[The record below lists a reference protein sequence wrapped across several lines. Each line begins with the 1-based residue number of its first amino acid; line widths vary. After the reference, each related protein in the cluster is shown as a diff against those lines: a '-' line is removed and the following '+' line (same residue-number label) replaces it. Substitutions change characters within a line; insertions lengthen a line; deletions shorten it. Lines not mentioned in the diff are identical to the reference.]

1 MNWLSKANAAMNR
14 IPAIA
19 WIVVIIVVLALM
31 LSLNH
36 QQAEKLPLEHAA
48 GLYQSDM
55 AASADISYIA
65 QMYTDGRYEITRTED
80 TGDGGSKDTV
90 ISTGTYEA
98 MEFGYWMEDG
108 TTGKW
113 QAITLDHTG
122 FYWRDAELDRLTHFH
137 QFAVYGVKF

>member
-14 IPAIA
+14 IPALA
-19 WIVVIIVVLALM
+19 WIAVIIVVLALM

-65 QMYTDGRYEITRTED
+65 QMYTDGRYEITRRIPATAVPKILSSLLAPMRQWSSV
-80 TGDGGSKDTV
+80 TGWKMARPASGRPLPS
-90 ISTGTYEA
+90 
-98 MEFGYWMEDG
+98 
-108 TTGKW
+108 
-113 QAITLDHTG
+113 ITPASIGEMPSWT
-122 FYWRDAELDRLTHFH
+122 A
-137 QFAVYGVKF
+137 

>member
-14 IPAIA
+14 IPALA
-19 WIVVIIVVLALM
+19 WIAVIIVVLALM

-98 MEFGYWMEDG
+98 MEFGYWWKMARPASG
-108 TTGKW
+108 RPLPS
-113 QAITLDHTG
+113 ITPASIGEMPSWT
-122 FYWRDAELDRLTHFH
+122 A
-137 QFAVYGVKF
+137 

>member
-1 MNWLSKANAAMNR
+1 
-14 IPAIA
+14 
-19 WIVVIIVVLALM
+19 
-31 LSLNH
+31 
-36 QQAEKLPLEHAA
+36 
-48 GLYQSDM
+48 M

-108 TTGKW
+108 TTGEW
-113 QAITLDHTG
+113 QAITLAFPPICRLWCKILIFRYINNPPAFRQG
-122 FYWRDAELDRLTHFH
+122 DR
-137 QFAVYGVKF
+137 FAYKKNQNSSFFSM

>member
-14 IPAIA
+14 IPALA
-19 WIVVIIVVLALM
+19 WIAVIIVVLALM

-80 TGDGGSKDTV
+80 TLSLIH
-90 ISTGTYEA
+90 ISEPT
-98 MEFGYWMEDG
+98 
-108 TTGKW
+108 
-113 QAITLDHTG
+113 
-122 FYWRDAELDRLTHFH
+122 RP
-137 QFAVYGVKF
+137 

>member
-14 IPAIA
+14 IPALA

-65 QMYTDGRYEITRTED
+65 QMYTDGRYEITRTEVPKILSSLPAPMRQWSSV
-80 TGDGGSKDTV
+80 TGWKMARPASGRPLPS
-90 ISTGTYEA
+90 
-98 MEFGYWMEDG
+98 
-108 TTGKW
+108 
-113 QAITLDHTG
+113 ITPASIGEMPSWT
-122 FYWRDAELDRLTHFH
+122 A
-137 QFAVYGVKF
+137 